1 VRTRDMR
8 PGSETPPSTALG
20 DLPFSVNVSRSG
32 RRRVVHL
39 GGELDVASRHLVRQA
54 CAIGRRKA
62 VVVEMADMT
71 FMDCSGYGALVAA
84 RRTLQEQG
92 GSLTLRNPAG
102 QPAEFLTML
111 TLLEARN

>member
-1 VRTRDMR
+1 MRTRDMP
-8 PGSETPPSTALG
+8 PGFEISPAAPN
-20 DLPFSVNVSRSG
+20 DQVPFTVTVSGG
-32 RRRVVHL
+32 RRHRVVRI
-39 GGELDVASRHLVRQA
+39 GGELDIATRHLIRHA
-54 CAIGRRKA
+54 CAAGRRKA

-84 RRTLQEQG
+84 RRTLQQHG

-111 TLLEARN
+111 TKLESLN